1 MKKII
6 KKSFACLCVF
16 AMLVTLFSVS
26 FYATTYYYSND
37 YEFYKN
43 DSSGLTITQYQATT
57 GNLQLPSQLIDIKV
71 TEIGPSAFANRD
83 DLVTVSIPDT
93 IDSIG
98 SFAFANCQ
106 NISQVEFSS
115 GISLVVTGAFQ
126 RCSSLEYVDMSMT
139 KITELANQTFYRCSS
154 LKNVIL
160 PDTCTAIRKYS
171 LASCPQLESVF
182 IPASVTTIED
192 NAFKGSTAV
201 TITGYFGSYAE
212 EYAKAN
218 NIPFNAVSAYAKGDV
233 NMDGKVDITDAT
245 LIQKIVVKLVEPT
258 AEQSYLADYNNDGD
272 ITVVDATDIQKYI
285 VHLN

>member
-1 MKKII
+1 MKKLF
-6 KKSFACLCVF
+6 KKSFACLCIFV
-16 AMLVTLFSVS
+16 MLMSLFSVS
-26 FYATTYYYSND
+26 FSATTYYYSHN

-43 DSSGLTITQYQATT
+43 DLSGLTITQYQDTAEK
-57 GNLQLPSQLIDIKV
+57 LEIPSELIDIKV
-71 TEIGPSAFANRD
+71 NVIGPSAFAKRS
-83 DLVTVSIPDT
+83 DLVSVSLPDT
-93 IDSIG
+93 IETIG
-98 SFAFANCQ
+98 SFAFANCT
-106 NISQVEFSS
+106 NLSDVKFSS
-115 GISLVVTGAFQ
+115 ELSLSVIGAFQ
-126 RCSSLEYVDMSMT
+126 GCTSLQSADMSMT
-139 KITELANQTFYRCSS
+139 KITDLAAQTFYNCSS
-154 LKNVIL
+154 LKTVVL
-160 PDTCTAIRKYS
+160 PDTCTTIKKYALS
-171 LASCPQLESVF
+171 SCPQLESVF